1 MIHFS
6 LAAALLA
13 AAPTTF
19 AQDPAPTQ
27 ADYKAR
33 YEEKLAKPFIQ
44 AGGWITDYD
53 LARERAAKEKKF
65 LFVYFTRSWAK

>member
-1 MIHFS
+1 MIHLA

-13 AAPTTF
+13 AAPAPF
-19 AQDPAPTQ
+19 AQEAPTQ
-27 ADYKAR
+27 EDFKAR
-33 YEEKLAKPFIQ
+33 YEEKLAKPFIK

-65 LFVYFTRSWAK
+65 LFVYFTRSYAK